1 MEKIKNQTSQSNISD
16 NERIK
21 TLENE
26 LELKNEIIKSKDE
39 IINSK
44 EEMNKSKI
52 KNLENKN
59 IRGFLNPK
67 YVKMKYNQKE
77 YIFRSERFWKEDKI
91 NVENTKLH
99 INSLNHKGSKFI
111 FLKDN
116 DNLYNVILN
125 NDYDGMFN
133 WKIFSDGINIQIS
146 KGLSS
151 KFELIEVEGMPNHF
165 YIKDHQTGKYLC
177 NNMKKRDLW
186 SYYIGLSDFSDSK
199 DKERYIFYF

>member
-1 MEKIKNQTSQSNISD
+1 MLNITWIKFDVFNNSVLQHKKYELHKKIKLQGHLIILMLFKIKIIYKKKTKLIDIKKMEEIKNQNSQSKISD

-77 YIFRSERFWKEDKI
+77 YIFRSKRFWKEDKI

-111 FLKDN
+111 F
-116 DNLYNVILN
+116 
-125 NDYDGMFN
+125 
-133 WKIFSDGINIQIS
+133 
-146 KGLSS
+146 
-151 KFELIEVEGMPNHF
+151 
-165 YIKDHQTGKYLC
+165 
-177 NNMKKRDLW
+177 
-186 SYYIGLSDFSDSK
+186 
-199 DKERYIFYF
+199 